1 MRLAVRLVWIGSAL
15 LIATVVRAVAFP
27 IIEPGDP
34 DNPGLWALLSNYS
47 LMLWVPALAC
57 LGLGGVIWLRAVAL
71 RWIERG

>member
-1 MRLAVRLVWIGSAL
+1 MRLAVRLFWIGCVL

-27 IIEPGDP
+27 VIEPADP
-34 DNPGLWALLSNYS
+34 ENPSFWAVLSNYS

-57 LGLGGVIWLRAVAL
+57 LGVAGAIWLRGAAL